1 MSTTRESFAKRCFF
15 SKSPFR
21 FVHREFDNVRDDIT
35 HTNSALSPRALALFL
50 LLFTVTWLN
59 ASQTYILSYR
69 TQVKNAVVISESYQ
83 FSKAMTQIK
92 AVQAESLSLYSP
104 DETNLNAIMHVYKDE
119 ILEFMMK
126 YGTHTRS
133 HENVHNSKSS
143 SLLQL
148 TLPPSY
154 ITVDFNDDYATITRL
169 ITD

>member
-1 MSTTRESFAKRCFF
+1 MAFNLGCALNTSYIKMK
-15 SKSPFR
+15 KSPLHAAVIF
-21 FVHREFDNVRDDIT
+21 
-35 HTNSALSPRALALFL
+35 SLF
-50 LLFTVTWLN
+50 FGVAWLN

-83 FSKAMTQIK
+83 FSKAMTEIK
-92 AVQAESLSLYSP
+92 AIKAQSLSLYSP
-104 DETNLNAIMHVYKDE
+104 DETNLNTIMHLHKNE

-126 YGTHTRS
+126 YGAHTRS

>member
-1 MSTTRESFAKRCFF
+1 MGKAPQRVAVIIS
-15 SKSPFR
+15 
-21 FVHREFDNVRDDIT
+21 
-35 HTNSALSPRALALFL
+35 
-50 LLFTVTWLN
+50 LLFAVVCLN

-83 FSKAMTQIK
+83 FSKAMTEIK
-92 AVQAESLSLYSP
+92 ATKAESLSLYSP
-104 DETNLNAIMHVYKDE
+104 HETNLNTIMHLHKDE

-126 YGTHTRS
+126 YGAHTRS
-133 HENVHNSKSS
+133 HEKVHNSKSS